1 MPNRTPDKFSLIVPD
16 EQEPERNM
24 PDYLQIVDE
33 GPGGTLRKQKK
44 LGAGAY
50 DPYETTGSP
59 GDTLRQRR
67 PRVDL
72 RKLSEWIKTTQKVQS
87 LKDSEADTD
96 QPPRTDKS

>member
-1 MPNRTPDKFSLIVPD
+1 MSNRTPDKFSLIVPD
-16 EQEPERNM
+16 EQEPERDM
-24 PDYLQIVDE
+24 PDHLQIIDE
-33 GPGGTLRKQKK
+33 GPGGKLRKQKK

-72 RKLSEWIKTTQKVQS
+72 RQLSEWIKTTQKVRT
-87 LKDSEADTD
+87 LKDSEAEAA

>member
-1 MPNRTPDKFSLIVPD
+1 MSKRTPDKFTMVVPD

-24 PDYLQIVDE
+24 PDRLEIVDE
-33 GPGGTLRKQKK
+33 GPGGKLRKERK

-50 DPYETTGSP
+50 DPYEIGGSP

-72 RKLSEWIKTTQKVQS
+72 RKLSEWIKTTQKVRD
-87 LKDSEADTD
+87 LKDSEEPD
-96 QPPRTDKS
+96 QPPPDDKR